1 MLKQDLSQKQKLKIS
16 QQNIQLFR
24 MMELNS
30 IQFEK
35 KIREELELNP
45 ALESEDD
52 DSNFD
57 DILPSSKPD
66 DDFTSE
72 NTNYEIDEFGNEVD
86 FNEDI
91 ESITEYDNTT
101 ENYDDFYHKDNKY
114 DEYDHNTDDDERD
127 LFIPVVDHSS
137 IISNLINQFKYND
150 LTPEEFKIGEYII
163 GNIDHD
169 GYLRREN
176 SSIVDDLAFRHNIY
190 TTEEKVEQILELI
203 QNLDPPGIGAKNI
216 QENIL
221 IQLYRKPYN
230 SITNYAI
237 QIIDKY
243 FEQFVKKNYSWIIK
257 KLKIT
262 QNTFDQVLK
271 LITSLNPKPI
281 VEEEDNKIGKFIVPD
296 FFLHKEGN
304 SLKLE
309 LHSYNMPNLH
319 ISQDFIDMIK
329 KINANRKKSKTDKD
343 ALTYMTEKI
352 QSAQSLITT
361 IKQRHETMILIMQSI
376 VKIQENYFLTGDESL
391 LKPMALKDI
400 SEQTG
405 FDVST
410 VSRVTNSK
418 YVQTEFGILSMKY
431 FFSDKITN
439 DEGEEI
445 STRKIK
451 QALKDLVQAEDKNNP
466 FTDEEITTKL
476 LDKGFKIARRTASK
490 YREQLG
496 IAPRHVRKNSL

>member
-30 IQFEK
+30 IQFDEK
-35 KIREELELNP
+35 IKEELDLNP
-45 ALESEDD
+45 ALEGEEEDSSYAEGIA
-52 DSNFD
+52 SNKKD
-57 DILPSSKPD
+57 N
-66 DDFTSE
+66 DFTSE
-72 NTNYEIDEFGNEVD
+72 SSEYEVDEFGN
-86 FNEDI
+86 DI
-91 ESITEYDNTT
+91 EYNDEAESFIEKETEGEDYDAFYQKDTQYNEYDYNA
-101 ENYDDFYHKDNKY
+101 
-114 DEYDHNTDDDERD
+114 DDDERD
-127 LFIPVVDHSS
+127 LFIPIVDHSS
-137 IISNLINQFKYND
+137 IISNLVNQFKYND
-150 LTPEEFKIGEYII
+150 LNEEEFKIGEYII
-163 GNIDHD
+163 GNIDQD
-169 GYLRREN
+169 GYLRREIQ
-176 SSIVDDLAFRHNIY
+176 SICDDLAFRLNID
-190 TTEEKVEQILELI
+190 TSEEKVEQILELI
-203 QNLDPPGIGAKNI
+203 QNLDPPGIGARNI

-230 SITNYAI
+230 SISNFAI

-243 FEQFVKKNYSWIIK
+243 FDQFVKKNYSWIIK
-257 KLKIT
+257 KLKIN
-262 QNTFDQVLK
+262 QATFDQITK

-281 VEEEDNKIGKFIVPD
+281 VEAEESKIGKFIVPD
-296 FFLHKEGN
+296 FFIYKEGN

-309 LHSYNMPNLH
+309 LHSYNMPNLF

-329 KINANRKKSKTDKD
+329 KISENRKKSKADKD
-343 ALTYMTEKI
+343 ALMYMNEKI
-352 QSAQSLITT
+352 QSAQNLITT
-361 IKQRHETMILIMQSI
+361 IKQRQETMILIMQSI
-376 VKIQENYFLTGDESL
+376 VNIQKKFFLSGDESFL
-391 LKPMALKDI
+391 QPMALKDI

-418 YVQTEFGILSMKY
+418 YIQTEFGILSMKY

-451 QALKDLVQAEDKNNP
+451 QSLKELVDEEDKNNP
-466 FTDEEITTKL
+466 YTDEELTTKL
-476 LDKGFKIARRTASK
+476 LERGFKIARRTASK

-496 IAPRHVRKNSL
+496 IAPRHIRKNSQ

>member
-30 IQFEK
+30 IQFDE

-45 ALESEDD
+45 ALEDEED
-52 DSNFD
+52 DSNYQEN
-57 DILPSSKPD
+57 LSPSKED
-66 DDFTSE
+66 NDFTSDSLD
-72 NTNYEIDEFGNEVD
+72 YEVDDFGNEID
-86 FNEDI
+86 FNEDSESFI
-91 ESITEYDNTT
+91 E
-101 ENYDDFYHKDNKY
+101 KDNENEDY
-114 DEYDHNTDDDERD
+114 DAFYQKDHQYNEYDHNVDDDERD
-127 LFIPVVDHSS
+127 LFIPIVDHSS

-150 LTPEEFKIGEYII
+150 LTTEEFKIGEYII

-169 GYLRREN
+169 GYLRREIQ
-176 SSIVDDLAFRHNIY
+176 SIVDDLAFRYNID
-190 TTEEKVEQILELI
+190 TSEEKVEQILELI
-203 QNLDPPGIGAKNI
+203 QNLDPPGIGARNI

-230 SITNYAI
+230 TITNYAI
-237 QIIDKY
+237 QIVDRY

-262 QNTFDQVLK
+262 QITFDQIVK

-281 VEEEDNKIGKFIVPD
+281 VEDEESKIGKFIVPD
-296 FFLHKEGN
+296 FFIYKEVN

-309 LHSYNMPNLH
+309 LHSYNMPNLF

-329 KINANRKKSKTDKD
+329 KISDNRKKSKAEKD
-343 ALTYMTEKI
+343 AITYMNEKI
-352 QSAQSLITT
+352 QSAQNLITT
-361 IKQRHETMILIMQSI
+361 IKQRQETMILIMQSI
-376 VKIQENYFLTGDESL
+376 VNIQKKYFLSGDESTL
-391 LKPMALKDI
+391 LPMALKDI

-418 YVQTEFGILSMKY
+418 YIQTEFGILSMKY

-451 QALKDLVQAEDKNNP
+451 QALKELVDVEDKNNP
-466 FTDEEITTKL
+466 YTDEEITNKL
-476 LDKGFKIARRTASK
+476 LEKGFKIARRTASK

-496 IAPRHVRKNSL
+496 IAPRHVRKNSQ